1 MSEGARESMSDL
13 VEHYRLCAAECCA
26 TCSACIGLKQKLA
39 LLDMA
44 QSWLALAEQALKN
57 AETIEFLTRWT
68 T

>member
-1 MSEGARESMSDL
+1 MSDL
-13 VEHYRLCAAECCA
+13 VEHYRLCAAECVRLA
-26 TCSACIGLKQKLA
+26 QHVSVLKQKLA